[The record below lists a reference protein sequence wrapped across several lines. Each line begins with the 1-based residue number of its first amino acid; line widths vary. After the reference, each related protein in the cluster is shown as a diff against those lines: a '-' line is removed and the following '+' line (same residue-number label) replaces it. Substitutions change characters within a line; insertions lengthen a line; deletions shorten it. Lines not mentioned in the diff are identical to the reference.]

1 MPPSLLS
8 GAVTARTRAALVIAA
23 AAFVSLALPAS
34 ASADESPESLIAQG
48 VQLRHK
54 GQDAQAYG
62 YFKRAYDLAR
72 TPRSAAQL
80 ALVEQAIADYWHAE
94 KHFAE
99 AMSSPDAWIR
109 AQKKTLDSARAVARK
124 HLAILRLRGLPESG
138 TVEVSTSEWPAEA
151 VPRDNDG
158 RVWLP
163 DGTATV
169 KASAPA
175 YRPSSRTFTATA
187 GQEVSWDLNLE
198 PAVPEPV
205 ARIGAPDAKSPP
217 RFSAQNSSSNP
228 ASATTPGPTAATE
241 HPNQGANP
249 VTPLHPAEPAPATDG
264 GRVLRYV
271 GLGIAGAGVGATIAG
286 FVVRS
291 MALTKLHHIEDAA
304 QNGGTYATSDGNW
317 KSQEQ
322 LGVGLIIGGVA
333 TAAGGLVLY
342 FVNRSSD
349 AAERTEAKA
358 GMTIAFSPQPQGFG
372 HLMLQG
378 SF

>member
-1 MPPSLLS
+1 LS
-8 GAVTARTRAALVIAA
+8 GAATARTRAARVIAA

-109 AQKKTLDSARAVARK
+109 AQKKTLESARALARK
-124 HLAILRLRGLPESG
+124 HLAMLRLRGLPESG
-138 TVEVSTSEWPAEA
+138 SVEVSTSEWPAEA

-163 DGTATV
+163 EGTSTV
-169 KASAPA
+169 KASAPS
-175 YRPSSRTFTATA
+175 YRASSKTFTAAA
-187 GQEVSWDLNLE
+187 GQELSWDLNLE
-198 PAVPEPV
+198 P
-205 ARIGAPDAKSPP
+205 IAPDPVGRIADVDPKSPP
-217 RFSAQNSSSNP
+217 RFAAQNSASNP
-228 ASATTPGPTAATE
+228 ASGTNPSPGPGPKGTDQGGNAVPPPPLADPAATT
-241 HPNQGANP
+241 
-249 VTPLHPAEPAPATDG
+249 DS

-291 MALTKLHHIEDAA
+291 MALTKLHHIEDTTEK
-304 QNGGTYATSDGNW
+304 GGTYDTGDENW
-317 KSQEQ
+317 RSQEQ

-349 AAERTEAKA
+349 TERTEAKA
-358 GMTIAFSPQPQGFG
+358 GMTFAFSPQPHGLGNF
-372 HLMLQG
+372 MLQG